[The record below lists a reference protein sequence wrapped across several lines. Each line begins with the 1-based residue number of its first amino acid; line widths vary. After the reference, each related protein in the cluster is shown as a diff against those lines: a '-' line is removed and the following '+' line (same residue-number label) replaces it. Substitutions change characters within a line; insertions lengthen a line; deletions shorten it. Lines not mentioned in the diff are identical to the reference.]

1 MALGQRDT
9 TCNKYD
15 PDTDLTPSTEIN
27 SKWTT
32 DLNKKCKT
40 INLLED
46 NTGEHLDDLGDGND
60 LLGTTPKAQ
69 SMKEI
74 TDKLC
79 FIKNFCSAKG
89 HVKRL
94 RRQDTESEEI
104 FAKTRLIND
113 YCPNYTKNS

>member
-32 DLNKKCKT
+32 HLNMKCKP

-46 NTGEHLDDLGDGND
+46 NTGEHQDDLGDGND

-69 SMKEI
+69 SMKE
-74 TDKLC
+74 TTEKLISC
-79 FIKNFCSAKG
+79 VSLKTSAL
-89 HVKRL
+89 KRPC
-94 RRQDTESEEI
+94 QE
-104 FAKTRLIND
+104 N
-113 YCPNYTKNS
+113 